1 MAILHFEKDKKIVIR
16 MKEIRLKVIVAGE
29 PGSGKSVIT
38 EVNDACIS
46 LKQFG
51 VSIGYKT
58 MEREDTQCIMTFI
71 TWTLTKG
78 RPKATSYYKG
88 TKAAVIVCD
97 LRKTNTIK
105 KMKRW
110 AKSIKKGVGDIPL
123 VFVGNNVDSA
133 KSNNVDM
140 MLKIAKSFGSPVVLT
155 RLEDRKSI
163 EEVFERIIKAVGPK
177 LWEETVIHK
186 QPSSDSLRA

>member
-1 MAILHFEKDKKIVIR
+1 M
-16 MKEIRLKVIVAGE
+16 KVIVAGE

-46 LKQFG
+46 LRQFG
-51 VSIGYKT
+51 VSIGFKT
-58 MEREDTQCIMTFI
+58 MEREDAQCTMTFI

-78 RPKATSYYKG
+78 RPKDTSYYKG

-97 LRKTNTIK
+97 LIKTNTIK

-123 VFVGNNVDSA
+123 VFVGNNIDSA
-133 KSNNVDM
+133 KSGNVDM
-140 MLKIAKSFGSPVVLT
+140 MLRIAKSFDSPVVLT
-155 RLEDRKSI
+155 RLEDRESI
-163 EEVFERIIKAVGPK
+163 EEVFEQIIKAVGSK
-177 LWEETVIHK
+177 LLEGTVIHK
-186 QPSSDSLRA
+186 QPSSAPLKA